1 MISKPHPTVLDGLLG
16 GKSGH
21 DGSNMGG
28 CAGTL
33 IANNFILTSAHC
45 LLKGALP
52 FACDRVPGHV
62 GDLLDIDRFSF
73 VINEHQ
79 ISKDIISQ
87 KIVKWQSLVSNRIS
101 KRIIRSKSQS
111 ADDIYDRKLGR

>member
-1 MISKPHPTVLDGLLG
+1 MSYPLDGLLKKVWTV

-33 IANNFILTSAHC
+33 IANNFILTAGHC
-45 LLKGALP
+45 LLKRERPA
-52 FACDRVPGHV
+52 ACTGGL
-62 GDLLDIDRFSF
+62 GDLLDTDRFSF

-79 ISKDIISQ
+79 IFKDPTSKKKYIQSVDDEYDI
-87 KIVKWQSLVSNRIS
+87 
-101 KRIIRSKSQS
+101 
-111 ADDIYDRKLGR
+111 KLGR

>member
-1 MISKPHPTVLDGLLG
+1 MSYPLDGLLKKVWTV

-79 ISKDIISQ
+79 IFKDPTSKKKYI
-87 KIVKWQSLVSNRIS
+87 
-101 KRIIRSKSQS
+101 QS
-111 ADDIYDRKLGR
+111 ANDEYDIKLGR

>member
-1 MISKPHPTVLDGLLG
+1 MSYPLDGLLKKVWTV

-33 IANNFILTSAHC
+33 IADNFILTAAHC
-45 LLKGALP
+45 LLKRELP
-52 FACDRVPGHV
+52 AACIG
-62 GDLLDIDRFSF
+62 GIADLLDIDRFSF

-79 ISKDIISQ
+79 IFKDPTSK
-87 KIVKWQSLVSNRIS
+87 KKYA
-101 KRIIRSKSQS
+101 QS
-111 ADDIYDRKLGR
+111 ATDEYDIKLGR

>member
-1 MISKPHPTVLDGLLG
+1 MISNPLDGLLKKVWTV

-79 ISKDIISQ
+79 IFKDPTSK
-87 KIVKWQSLVSNRIS
+87 
-101 KRIIRSKSQS
+101 KSYTQS
-111 ADDIYDRKLGR
+111 ADDEYDIKLRR

>member
-1 MISKPHPTVLDGLLG
+1 MSYPLDGLLKKVWTV

-33 IANNFILTSAHC
+33 IANNFILTAAHC
-45 LLKGALP
+45 LLKRELP
-52 FACDRVPGHV
+52 AACIG
-62 GDLLDIDRFSF
+62 GIADLLDIDRFSF

-111 ADDIYDRKLGR
+111 ADDTYDTELGR

>member
-1 MISKPHPTVLDGLLG
+1 MISFPEEWFNQTHGQ
-16 GKSGH
+16 KSGQ

-33 IANNFILTSAHC
+33 IANNFILTAAHC
-45 LLKGALP
+45 LLKRELP
-52 FACDRVPGHV
+52 AACIG
-62 GDLLDIDRFSF
+62 GIADLLDIDRFSF

-111 ADDIYDRKLGR
+111 ANDRYDSKLGR

>member
-1 MISKPHPTVLDGLLG
+1 MISKPHPTVLNGLLG

-33 IANNFILTSAHC
+33 IANNFILTAAHC
-45 LLKGALP
+45 LLNMEQWTGAP
-52 FACDRVPGHV
+52 RACIGVTGPV
-62 GDLLDIDRFSF
+62 GDLLDTDRFSF

-79 ISKDIISQ
+79 IFKDPTSKKNMLNQ
-87 KIVKWQSLVSNRIS
+87 RLMNMT
-101 KRIIRSKSQS
+101 
-111 ADDIYDRKLGR
+111 

>member
-33 IANNFILTSAHC
+33 IANNFILTAGHC
-45 LLKGALP
+45 LLKRERPA
-52 FACDRVPGHV
+52 ACTGGL
-62 GDLLDIDRFSF
+62 GDLLDTDRFSF
-73 VINEHQ
+73 VINEHR
-79 ISKDIISQ
+79 IFKDPIGKKSSPNLHGTGR
-87 KIVKWQSLVSNRIS
+87 VP
-101 KRIIRSKSQS
+101 RSKPQS
-111 ADDIYDRKLGR
+111 ANDRYDRKLRR

>member
-1 MISKPHPTVLDGLLG
+1 MSYPLDGLLKKVWTV

-33 IANNFILTSAHC
+33 IANNFILTAAHC
-45 LLKGALP
+45 LLKRELP
-52 FACDRVPGHV
+52 AACIG
-62 GDLLDIDRFSF
+62 GIADLLDIDRFSF

-79 ISKDIISQ
+79 ISKDIM
-87 KIVKWQSLVSNRIS
+87 LNNHEFP
-101 KRIIRSKSQS
+101 
-111 ADDIYDRKLGR
+111 DH

>member
-1 MISKPHPTVLDGLLG
+1 MISGYLHALART

-33 IANNFILTSAHC
+33 IANNFILTAAHC
-45 LLKGALP
+45 LLKKELP
-52 FACDRVPGHV
+52 AACIGVTGHV
-62 GDLLDIDRFSF
+62 GDLLDTDRFSF

-79 ISKDIISQ
+79 IFKDPTSK
-87 KIVKWQSLVSNRIS
+87 
-101 KRIIRSKSQS
+101 KSYTQS
-111 ADDIYDRKLGR
+111 ADDEYDIKLRR